1 MGRNRAWLIGL
12 ITALAGCGTSSSP
25 APAPEIDYLSPGG
38 LPPVERS
45 AFVAQPPFLLFGNLL
60 DRLQQDSLKVT
71 KYDEDAGYLVAEYSG
86 DPEPFVN
93 CGWIVTYG
101 TGALERV
108 SASSARSQFVREVDD
123 RQVTLDRQL
132 RLDGRLVVRLDP
144 DAGSTVVRT
153 DATYV
158 VTKIVAALGSN
169 GNVIGRDT
177 ETVSFNTGETGTF
190 EKGTTCQPTGR
201 LERVVLDSLPSV
213 SVVGRGGAGVPR
225 TTRPEDTTSAGIQAA
240 VSSLSCADVR
250 TDRGPDGSL
259 RLTGFVRSA
268 EDQAWLE
275 RSLGEVQG
283 VGAIDNQLEVH
294 PWPFCEILQ
303 VLGPYEQD
311 GRLNVATADGGTVLR
326 QGDDLTLDLALPQDA
341 EYLYLGYVQRDG
353 RVGYIATMSVR
364 EWARSAGRIRFR
376 TGYAIDE
383 PFGREMLVAIVSARP
398 LFDEPRPAYEAPE
411 PYLVALRER
420 LAAMQAGD
428 PDGLIMADHLF
439 ITTQSGPAF

>member
-12 ITALAGCGTSSSP
+12 TAALAGCGTSSP
-25 APAPEIDYLSPGG
+25 PPAPEIDYLSPGG

-71 KYDEDAGYLVAEYSG
+71 KYDENAGYLVAEYSG

-101 TGALERV
+101 TGEFERV
-108 SASSARSQFVREVDD
+108 SASSARAQFVRDMDD
-123 RQVTLDRQL
+123 RRVTLDRQL
-132 RLDGRLVVRLDP
+132 RLDSRLVVRLDP

-158 VTKIVAALGSN
+158 VTKTVAALGSS
-169 GNVIGRDT
+169 GNVIGRDS
-177 ETVSFNTGETGTF
+177 EIVSFNTGETGTF
-190 EKGTTCQPTGR
+190 AKGTTCQPTGR

-213 SVVGRGGAGVPR
+213 SVVGRGGAGMPPA
-225 TTRPEDTTSAGIQAA
+225 TRPEDTRSAGIQAA
-240 VSSLSCADVR
+240 VSSLSCAEVR
-250 TDRGPDGSL
+250 TELGPDGSL
-259 RLTGFVRSA
+259 RLSGFVGSA

-283 VGAIDNQLEVH
+283 VGPIENDLEVH

-311 GRLNVATADGGTVLR
+311 GRLDVATADGGTVLR
-326 QGDDLTLDLALPQDA
+326 QGDDLTLELALPEEA

-398 LFDEPRPAYEAPE
+398 LFDEARPAYEAPE
-411 PYLVALRER
+411 PYLVTLRER
-420 LAAMQAGD
+420 LAEMQASD
-428 PDGLIMADHLF
+428 PDGLIVADHLF